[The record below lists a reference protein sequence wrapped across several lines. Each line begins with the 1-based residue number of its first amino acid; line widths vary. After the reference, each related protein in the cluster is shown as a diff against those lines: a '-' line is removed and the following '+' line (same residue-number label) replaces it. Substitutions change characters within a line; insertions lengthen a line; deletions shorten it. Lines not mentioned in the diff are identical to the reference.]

1 MVPISIMAQ
10 FEKPA
15 LDVLEL
21 MIKSKKRSLSGFSGN
36 FLRNLF
42 GGAIAFLISLKG
54 ALIKNRKRPFL
65 NAVQAN

>member
-1 MVPISIMAQ
+1 MTSYPPLLLMVPISIMAE

-54 ALIKNRKRPFL
+54 AFNKK
-65 NAVQAN
+65 